1 MHSVIIVLASLGAW
15 GGLWWYAARYFKGK
29 GHGAIV
35 SHLSG
40 IAIGFFG
47 STVLLLL
54 LIGTGQPSGSEQPPP
69 QMSKAENEAI
79 DVAAAASVNES
90 STKAD
95 RPIPSDI
102 AQSKQAEKPHH
113 GKTLKLSAEQIL
125 TSLPRLDETASPL
138 MDGTPRTNVK
148 LSTFAHLELIG
159 DQQDVSRYTVM
170 FGLPND
176 DKSAVIE
183 TSVMAAKVLMNT
195 FPTWKKQGN
204 NPMTWLGDATEQ
216 LTKNIKRNKDEPKA
230 VVMERDGRR
239 ITYKAVPVL
248 GIFLLTV
255 EPV

>member
-1 MHSVIIVLASLGAW
+1 MQSVVIVLASLAAW

-29 GHGAIV
+29 GHGGIV

-40 IAIGFFG
+40 IAVGFLG

-54 LIGTGQPSGSEQPPP
+54 LIGTVQPSGSEQPSP
-69 QMSKAENEAI
+69 QESKAEDKVI
-79 DVAAAASVNES
+79 DAPAATTVTAPATNADLAS
-90 STKAD
+90 
-95 RPIPSDI
+95 PSDI
-102 AQSKQAEKPHH
+102 APKKQAHTPHP

-125 TSLPRLDETASPL
+125 TSLPRLDQTASPL

-159 DQQDVSRYTVM
+159 DQRDVSRYTVM

-195 FPTWKKQGN
+195 FPAWEKQGN